1 MSMNFAM
8 PRPLQWWNRYLEIT
22 GERILGTIQ
31 VLRELAAFAVIT
43 LGVTLTKFNRS
54 RRVVHPLI
62 VDQIWTAGV
71 RLIPMISLLGLALGL
86 VIIGQTVALLTKVGA
101 HEYVGSVM
109 VTVVVRELG
118 PLLTVIVVLA
128 RSGTTNVVELG
139 MSRALGEVEAL
150 ESLGIDPIHYLV
162 MPRVLAL
169 AASVYCLTTYLIL
182 IAIGSGY
189 LFAFLQDVPLTPS
202 VYFGQLGDAL
212 RWQDFV
218 LLLLKTLAFG
228 TVIAVVNCYHGLA
241 RPLRIEDVSR
251 VTTRSVVESVIGCV
265 LIDAVFL
272 VGYLFV

>member
-1 MSMNFAM
+1 MATNSTT
-8 PRPLQWWNRYLEIT
+8 PRLMQWWRWYLEVT
-22 GERILGTIQ
+22 GDRILGTIT

-54 RRVVHPLI
+54 KRVIHPLI
-62 VDQIWTAGV
+62 MNQIWKAGV
-71 RLIPMISLLGLALGL
+71 RLLPMMSFLGFALGL

-101 HEYVGSVM
+101 QEYIGTVM

-128 RSGTTNVVELG
+128 RSGTSNVVELG
-139 MSRALGEVEAL
+139 TSRALGEVEAL

-162 MPRVLAL
+162 VPRVLAL
-169 AASVYCLTTYLIL
+169 AVAVFCLTTYLIL

-202 VYFGQLGDAL
+202 AYFGQLGDAL

-218 LLLLKTLAFG
+218 LLLLKTAAFG
-228 TVIAVVNCYHGLA
+228 IVIAVVNCYHGLA
-241 RPLRIEDVSR
+241 RPLRIEDVPR
-251 VTTRSVVESVIGCV
+251 VTARAVVESLIGCV
-265 LIDAVFL
+265 LIDAIFL